1 MQNFVITT
9 MPTEGYKEIQELGN
23 GRYVVHL
30 EPVDGEDGMTTC
42 YECTT
47 DTDDIEQLTADLQS
61 WKAKRQ
67 MRLTM
72 RTNSDR
78 MAEIQA
84 ELAATDYLALKA
96 FEGEDMSEYEGWRE
110 RRAALRAEYRQLET
124 TNLSLS
130 VTPQQ

>member
-1 MQNFVITT
+1 MQNFVIVTVST
-9 MPTEGYKEIQELGN
+9 DTYHEIEALGD
-23 GRYVVHL
+23 GRYLVRL
-30 EPVDGEDGMTTC
+30 EPVEVLEGTTTC

-47 DTDDIEQLTADLQS
+47 DTDDIEQLTADLQA

-96 FEGEDMSEYEGWRE
+96 FEGEDMSEHEGWKE
-110 RRAALRAEYRQLET
+110 RRAALREEYRQLEQANLALVNPT
-124 TNLSLS
+124 T
-130 VTPQQ
+130 

>member
-9 MPTEGYKEIQELGN
+9 MPTEGYQEIQELGN
-23 GRYVVHL
+23 GRYVAHL
-30 EPVDGEDGMTTC
+30 EPVEGEDGMTTC

-47 DTDDIEQLTADLQS
+47 DTDDIEQLTADLQA

-96 FEGEDMSEYEGWRE
+96 FEGEDMSEHEGWKE
-110 RRAALRAEYRQLET
+110 RRAALREEYRQLEQA
-124 TNLSLS
+124 NLAI
-130 VTPQQ
+130 VIPQP